1 MDRNYDNKSIENI
14 LLMLNR
20 FVHNSSNQNLFINV
34 DITTT
39 EGTCKSLK
47 LSNNENNI
55 IEVNKNIIVYNNTA
69 ISLKDVV
76 KIKFSIKNID
86 DNNLKNILY
95 KNLKNTIL
103 DRSRNNQIRNQNPN
117 RIYNYKSEEYNIE
130 NYIQRNHDKIKKVSY
145 NGITNEDILSTNTTV
160 DVYKENIIKD
170 ININLRTS
178 DVVNSIEHSDI
189 NVVTDINTDK
199 IEVLTNDAKEIEVS
213 KPIKTEK
220 VEVVSD
226 LDISPYNIMLSQES
240 TTAVKD
246 IKENISKAITS
257 LDIEN
262 INSALVNVNEKQ
274 IENSKKID
282 ILEIEPYSKF
292 INKNELNNKE
302 LIVDPTGERYVGV
315 VLDDGTFEPVKIKLK
330 TYNVLQDNTLNYI
343 SNIDVANQLKT
354 LVSKVTEYTKDFI
367 EKIQIE
373 YNNDLV
379 EYNSNTVNLNDIIKV
394 YKQKINNVLNTDDT
408 AYVITKDKTQTINN
422 INNIDSTTISKID
435 KLNVKPVVDNI
446 NVDIEKKDIISDID
460 FNKFNNNKVE
470 EYINGNIS
478 LVSGGIMVVEE
489 DDDIVIYSTAKIK
502 SVN

>member
-170 ININLRTS
+170 ININLTTS

-379 EYNSNTVNLNDIIKV
+379 EYNNNTVNLNDIIKV

>member
-170 ININLRTS
+170 ININLTTS

-379 EYNSNTVNLNDIIKV
+379 EYNSNTVNLNDIIKL